1 MFFFIFATQ
10 FFLNKK
16 LAEKIKYKNLKTNII
31 LPITPVLFIFFLF
44 YLILFFSFYTISCF
58 KSWLL
63 IIIITTSGSI
73 IYYQAILAKEKDKLY
88 KKTKDYLKKLKRK
101 VLKKGIKI
109 KKIQENQKQMI
120 LNISHNLQSPLTIL
134 KAELEYMIK
143 KEIKTENDS
152 MKNRCKILEQS
163 IDKLSDFIYGLLYLS
178 KLETLKNE
186 FKMRKIN
193 LSQLLDSLYEYFYI
207 MSSYKKIKLIKN
219 IRPGIK
225 IIGNDK
231 KIEEM
236 ITNLISN
243 SVKYIGRGDF
253 IKISLNLLDE
263 KAVIKIEDNG
273 IGIEKE
279 NLKKIFNKFFCSN
292 KNGIK
297 GSGLGLAIVK
307 KIVDLHNGDIEVKSK
322 KGEGTIFKIYFKAE
336 K

>member
-1 MFFFIFATQ
+1 
-10 FFLNKK
+10 
-16 LAEKIKYKNLKTNII
+16 
-31 LPITPVLFIFFLF
+31 
-44 YLILFFSFYTISCF
+44 
-58 KSWLL
+58 
-63 IIIITTSGSI
+63 
-73 IYYQAILAKEKDKLY
+73 
-88 KKTKDYLKKLKRK
+88 
-101 VLKKGIKI
+101 
-109 KKIQENQKQMI
+109 
-120 LNISHNLQSPLTIL
+120 
-134 KAELEYMIK
+134 
-143 KEIKTENDS
+143 
-152 MKNRCKILEQS
+152 
-163 IDKLSDFIYGLLYLS
+163 
-178 KLETLKNE
+178 
-186 FKMRKIN
+186 
-193 LSQLLDSLYEYFYI
+193 
-207 MSSYKKIKLIKN
+207 MSSYKKIRLEKN

-279 NLKKIFNKFFCSN
+279 NLKKIFNRFFCSN

-322 KGEGTIFKIYFKAE
+322 KEKGTIFKIYFKAE

>member
-16 LAEKIKYKNLKTNII
+16 LAEKIKYKNLKMNII
-31 LPITPVLFIFFLF
+31 IPIIPVLFIFFLF

-88 KKTKDYLKKLKRK
+88 KKTKDYFKKLKRK
-101 VLKKGIKI
+101 VLKKEIKI
-109 KKIQENQKQMI
+109 KRIQENQKQMI

-186 FKMRKIN
+186 FKMKKIN
-193 LSQLLDSLYEYFYI
+193 LSQLLESLCEYFHI
-207 MSSYKKIKLIKN
+207 MSSYKKIKLKKN
-219 IRPGIK
+219 IKPGIK

-236 ITNLISN
+236 TTNLISN
-243 SVKYIGRGDF
+243 SIKYIGRGNF

-273 IGIEKE
+273 IGIKKE

-322 KGEGTIFKIYFKAE
+322 EGEGTVFKISFKAE